1 VAPRRVIAEVSRQPG
16 TAVKVRTRVISRPRD
31 LTGRGLIASASWMTG
46 SHLVAQAFAYGSLI
60 FLARRLPP
68 ASFGTV
74 AVGTAV
80 VYIATLLVE
89 RGTYGAIMVH
99 PRLTRAYL
107 VRTFW
112 RCFLIGAALAAAMA
126 ASAGPLVG
134 TFAGGRDA
142 PAVALLAVCLPLHAI
157 SVTPTALLHKS
168 MQFRRLAGA
177 TAAANIASA
186 AVAVAAVLAGAGVWS
201 LVARQVV
208 LFALLAV
215 LTTALCLPG
224 LRHRSAL
231 PYPSGAHEHDRTG
244 DRWFFLF
251 GATMMLAAN
260 IDYLIVGLSSDASLV
275 GLYALAFTI
284 AMAPSTQFSEQVGKV
299 LFAAAASSP
308 ETSGERTVQ
317 SVRLMSALLLPM
329 LPAGILLAPVVLPA
343 VLGPQWV
350 GMVVAFQVLWVAG
363 IGYAIDNCIGEAL
376 SGIGHIAFRAKVMA
390 ARCIATA
397 LALWVLVSIDGI
409 RGAALA
415 HLVVFVPY
423 VAVYATVGARL
434 AGTTARDLWHAVRP
448 IVAAVGWQVTV
459 TFALLFPLRTSGTSD
474 SVAVCAAVAAG
485 LAACGVSLLRPFVR
499 RRSQ

>member
-1 VAPRRVIAEVSRQPG
+1 MN
-16 TAVKVRTRVISRPRD
+16 VRTKVVSVPRE

-46 SHLVAQAFAYGSLI
+46 THLVAQAFAYGSLI

-89 RGTYGAIMVH
+89 RGTYGGIMVH
-99 PRLTRAYL
+99 PRLTQAYL
-107 VRTFW
+107 VRAFW
-112 RCFLIGAALAAAMA
+112 RCFLIAIALAAAMA

-134 TFAGGRDA
+134 TFADGGDA

-157 SVTPTALLHKS
+157 SVIPTALLHKS
-168 MQFRRLAGA
+168 MRFRRLGGA

-186 AVAVAAVLAGAGVWS
+186 AVAMAAVLAGAGVWS

-208 LFALLAV
+208 LFGLLAV
-215 LTTALCLPG
+215 LTTVLCLPD
-224 LRHRSAL
+224 LRDRSTAV
-231 PYPSGAHEHDRTG
+231 YASASGTRKHGRTG

-251 GATMMLAAN
+251 GVTMMVAAN
-260 IDYLIVGLSSDASLV
+260 VDYLIVGLSSDASLV
-275 GLYALAFTI
+275 GLYAVAFTI
-284 AMAPSTQFSEQVGKV
+284 AMAPETQFSDQVGKV

-317 SVRLMSALLLPM
+317 SVRLVSALLLPM

-343 VLGPQWV
+343 VLGPEWV
-350 GMVVAFQVLWVAG
+350 GMVTAFQVLWVAG

-376 SGIGHIAFRAKVMA
+376 SGNGHIAFRAKVMGV
-390 ARCIATA
+390 RCIATA
-397 LALWVLVSIDGI
+397 VALWILVSIDGI

-415 HLVVFVPY
+415 HLVVFLPY

-434 AGTTARDLWHAVRP
+434 AGTTPRELWHAVRP
-448 IVAAVGWQVTV
+448 IVAAVAWQVAV
-459 TFALLFPLRTSGTSD
+459 TFAVLASLRASETSD
-474 SVAVCAAVAAG
+474 GVAVCAAVAAG
-485 LAACGVSLLRPFVR
+485 LVASGSVLLWPFFR
-499 RRSQ
+499 RRSP

>member
-1 VAPRRVIAEVSRQPG
+1 MSVPEIVSRPG
-16 TAVKVRTRVISRPRD
+16 KP
-31 LTGRGLIASASWMTG
+31 TGRSLIASASWMTG

-89 RGTYGAIMVH
+89 RGTYGGIMVH
-99 PRLTRAYL
+99 PGLTRSYL
-107 VRTFW
+107 VRAFW
-112 RCFLIGAALAAAMA
+112 RCFLIAAALAAAMA
-126 ASAGPLVG
+126 AAAGPLVG
-134 TFAGGRDA
+134 TFAGGGDA
-142 PAVALLAVCLPLHAI
+142 AAVALLAVCLPLHAI
-157 SVTPTALLHKS
+157 SVIPTALLHKS
-168 MQFRRLAGA
+168 MRFRRLAGA
-177 TAAANIASA
+177 TAAANIVSA

-201 LVARQVV
+201 LVMRQVV
-208 LFALLAV
+208 LFGLLAV

-224 LRHRSAL
+224 LRHRSAA
-231 PYPSGAHEHDRTG
+231 PYTSGAHEHVRTAN
-244 DRWFFLF
+244 RWFFLF
-251 GATMMLAAN
+251 GVTMMLAAN
-260 IDYLIVGLSSDASLV
+260 IDYLIVGLSSDAHLV

-343 VLGPQWV
+343 VLGPEWA
-350 GMVVAFQVLWVAG
+350 GMVTAFQVLWVAG

-376 SGIGHIAFRAKVMA
+376 SGTGHIAFRAKVMA
-390 ARCIATA
+390 VRCIATA
-397 LALWVLVSIDGI
+397 VALWVLVSVDGI

-434 AGTTARDLWHAVRP
+434 AGTTSRDLWHAVRP
-448 IVAAVGWQVTV
+448 IVAAVGWQVAV
-459 TFALLFPLRTSGTSD
+459 TFAVLVSLRASGTSD

-485 LAACGVSLLRPFVR
+485 LAASGILLLRPFLR

>member
-1 VAPRRVIAEVSRQPG
+1 MSVSAKGVP
-16 TAVKVRTRVISRPRD
+16 RPRE
-31 LTGRGLIASASWMTG
+31 LTGRSLIASASWMTG

-89 RGTYGAIMVH
+89 RGTYGGIMVH

-107 VRTFW
+107 TGAFW
-112 RCFLIGAALAAAMA
+112 RCFLIAAALAAAMA

-134 TFAGGRDA
+134 TFAGGGDA

-157 SVTPTALLHKS
+157 AVVPTALLHKA
-168 MQFRRLAGA
+168 MRFRRLAWA
-177 TAAANIASA
+177 TAVANFVSA

-208 LFALLAV
+208 LFGLLAV

-224 LRHRSAL
+224 LRHPPGA
-231 PYPSGAHEHDRTG
+231 PDASGAADHARTAN
-244 DRWFFLF
+244 RWFFLF
-251 GATMMLAAN
+251 GVTMMLAAN
-260 IDYLIVGLSSDASLV
+260 IDYLVVGLSSDASLV

-317 SVRLMSALLLPM
+317 SVRLMSALLLPL

-343 VLGPQWV
+343 VLGPEWA
-350 GMVVAFQVLWVAG
+350 GMVTAFQVLWVAG

-376 SGIGHIAFRAKVMA
+376 SGTGHIDFRAKVMA

-397 LALWVLVSIDGI
+397 VALWVLVSIDGI

-415 HLVVFVPY
+415 HVVVFLPY

-434 AGTTARDLWHAVRP
+434 AGTTPGDLWHAVRP
-448 IVAAVGWQVTV
+448 IVAAVAWQVAV
-459 TFALLFPLRTSGTSD
+459 TFALLFSLRAAGTSD
-474 SVAVCAAVAAG
+474 SVAVCAAGAAG
-485 LAACGVSLLRPFVR
+485 LAASGFSLLRTFVG
-499 RRSQ
+499 RRSR